1 MDKLTSMKV
10 FRQVVESGSFVGAAD
25 RLGISTPMVSK
36 HVMAIEKRA
45 QLKLLNR
52 NSHRLSLTE
61 PGKVYFERCKGILE
75 DLQQAEEEL
84 ESLRCA
90 PSGTL
95 RIAFCDRCLPGLG
108 LAGDLAEYRR
118 RYPQVTLDL
127 SFPHVDG
134 GCAADRYDLAFR
146 LADEA
151 DLPPDLVARPIR
163 RVPYR
168 LVASHAYLKRKGVP
182 KSAEDLRRHDFLT
195 SGGSESFA
203 LEGPQGSEQI
213 PLQNALRCRTMADVA
228 IAVASGVGIALVP
241 AALCSD
247 PAFAGVLRPVLSEF
261 RLKESTLYLLY
272 RSRKHLPLK
281 AQKLIDLV
289 LESSASSGQRVQ
301 PGSPVSALPY
311 PPRDEPEAITGKLA
325 AAALKSL
332 DPFGM
337 SSSEHTGLRPAAAAA
352 H

>member
-1 MDKLTSMKV
+1 VDKLTSMKV

-25 RLGISTPMVSK
+25 QLGISTPMVSK

-61 PGKVYFERCKGILE
+61 PGKVYFERCKSILD
-75 DLQQAEEEL
+75 DLKQAEEEL

-95 RIAFCDRCLPGLG
+95 RVAFCDRCVPGLG
-108 LAGDLAEYRR
+108 LASDLAEYRR

-127 SFPHVDG
+127 SFAHVDG

-151 DLPPDLVARPIR
+151 ELPPDLVARPIR

-168 LVASHAYLKRKGVP
+168 LVASPAYLERRGVP
-182 KSAEDLRRHDFLT
+182 KSAEDLKAHDFVT
-195 SGGSESFA
+195 SGGAQSFT
-203 LEGPQGSEQI
+203 LEGPEGRVQI
-213 PLQNALRCRTMADVA
+213 SLQNALRCRTMADAA

-247 PAFAGVLRPVLSEF
+247 PPFARVLRPVLSEF
-261 RLKESTLYLLY
+261 RRKESTLYLLY
-272 RSRKHLPLK
+272 RSRQHLPLK
-281 AQKLIDLV
+281 ARKLIDLV
-289 LESSASSGQRVQ
+289 MESSAKSSHQVQFRSVESGLACTQRNGAEEINGRVAEAASPSPERVGTHSSGRRGLQ
-301 PGSPVSALPY
+301 SA
-311 PPRDEPEAITGKLA
+311 AV
-325 AAALKSL
+325 
-332 DPFGM
+332 
-337 SSSEHTGLRPAAAAA
+337 AA

>member
-52 NSHRLSLTE
+52 NAHGLSLTE
-61 PGKVYFERCKGILE
+61 PGKVYFERCKSILE

-84 ESLRCA
+84 ESLRNA

-95 RIAFCDRCLPGLG
+95 RIAFCDRCVPGLG
-108 LAGDLAEYRR
+108 LARDLAEYRR
-118 RYPQVTLDL
+118 RYPQVMLDL

-146 LADEA
+146 LADAA
-151 DLPPDLVARPIR
+151 DLPPNLVARPIR

-168 LVASHAYLKRKGVP
+168 LVASPAYLERRGVP
-182 KSAEDLRRHDFLT
+182 KTPDDLKAHDFVTSAGFDSLT
-195 SGGSESFA
+195 
-203 LEGPQGSEQI
+203 LEGPQGRVQI
-213 PLQNALRCRTMADVA
+213 PLQNALRCRTMADAA
-228 IAVASGVGIALVP
+228 IAVASGVGIAALP

-247 PAFAGVLRPVLSEF
+247 PAFARVLRPVLSEF
-261 RLKESTLYLLY
+261 RLPESTLYLFY
-272 RSRKHLPLK
+272 RSRTHLPLK
-281 AQKLIDLV
+281 ARKLIDLV
-289 LESSASSGQRVQ
+289 LESSARTGEQVQAGSGARGMQHAPRN
-301 PGSPVSALPY
+301 GSEEV
-311 PPRDEPEAITGKLA
+311 IGKLA
-325 AAALKSL
+325 ERALDSL
-332 DPFGM
+332 EPFGTRA
-337 SSSEHTGLRPAAAAA
+337 SERGVSRPASLAT

>member
-36 HVMAIEKRA
+36 HVMAIEKRV
-45 QLKLLNR
+45 QLKLLSR

-61 PGKVYFERCKGILE
+61 PGKVYFERCKSILE
-75 DLQQAEEEL
+75 DLKQAEEEL
-84 ESLRCA
+84 ESLRSA
-90 PSGTL
+90 PCGTL
-95 RIAFCDRCLPGLG
+95 RIAFCDRCVPGLG
-108 LAGDLAEYRR
+108 LARDLAEYRR

-134 GCAADRYDLAFR
+134 GCAADHYDLAFR

-151 DLPPDLVARPIR
+151 ELPPDLVARPIR

-168 LVASHAYLKRKGVP
+168 LVASHAYLECKGAP
-182 KSAEDLRRHDFLT
+182 KSAEDLKGHDFVT
-195 SGGSESFA
+195 SGGSEAFT
-203 LEGPQGSEQI
+203 LEGPQGRVHI
-213 PLQNALRCRTMADVA
+213 PLQNPLRCRTMADAA

-247 PAFAGVLRPVLSEF
+247 PVFASVLIPVLSEF

-289 LESSASSGQRVQ
+289 LESNARSGQQVHS
-301 PGSPVSALPY
+301 GSEASGLRY
-311 PPRDEPEAITGKLA
+311 PQRNGSEPIKGKLA
-325 AAALKSL
+325 GAALNSL

-337 SSSEHTGLRPAAAAA
+337 PSSERTRLRPMAAAA

>member
-25 RLGISTPMVSK
+25 QLGISTPMVSK
-36 HVMAIEKRA
+36 HVMAIEKRV

-61 PGKVYFERCKGILE
+61 PGKVYFERCKNILE
-75 DLQQAEEEL
+75 DLKQAEEEL
-84 ESLRCA
+84 ESLRSA
-90 PSGTL
+90 PSGLL
-95 RIAFCDRCLPGLG
+95 RIAFCDRCVPGLG
-108 LAGDLAEYRR
+108 LARDLAEYRR
-118 RYPQVTLDL
+118 RYPHVTLDL

-151 DLPPDLVARPIR
+151 ELPPDLVARPIR

-168 LVASHAYLKRKGVP
+168 LVASPAYLERRGVA
-182 KSAEDLRRHDFLT
+182 KSAEDLKGHDIVT
-195 SGGSESFA
+195 SGAAESLT
-203 LEGPQGSEQI
+203 LEGPQGTVQVQ
-213 PLQNALRCRTMADVA
+213 LKNALRCRTMADVA
-228 IAVASGVGIALVP
+228 IAVASGVGIAMVP

-247 PAFAGVLRPVLSEF
+247 PAFARVLRPVLSEF
-261 RLKESTLYLLY
+261 ALKDSTLYLLY

-281 AQKLIDLV
+281 ARKLIDLV
-289 LESSASSGQRVQ
+289 LESSASSGEQV
-301 PGSPVSALPY
+301 PGAGASVIQYPKRKVS
-311 PPRDEPEAITGKLA
+311 EEIIGKVEE
-325 AAALKSL
+325 AALDSL
-332 DPFGM
+332 EPLGAR
-337 SSSEHTGLRPAAAAA
+337 SAERTGLRPAAAT

>member
-75 DLQQAEEEL
+75 DLQQAEDEL

-95 RIAFCDRCLPGLG
+95 RIAFCDRCVPGLG
-108 LAGDLAEYRR
+108 AGDLAEYRR

-151 DLPPDLVARPIR
+151 DLPLDLVARAIR

-168 LVASHAYLKRKGVP
+168 LVASHAYLERKGLP
-182 KSAEDLRRHDFLT
+182 KSAEDLRRHDFVT
-195 SGGSESFA
+195 SGGSQSFT
-203 LEGPQGSEQI
+203 LEGPQGFVQI
-213 PLQNALRCRTMADVA
+213 PLRNALRCRTMADAA

-247 PAFAGVLRPVLSEF
+247 PAFARVLRPVLSEF

-272 RSRKHLPLK
+272 RSRKHLPVK

-289 LESSASSGQRVQ
+289 LESSARSGQQVH

-311 PPRDEPEAITGKLA
+311 PPRNGSEAIIGKRA
-325 AAALKSL
+325 AAALNSL
-332 DPFGM
+332 G
-337 SSSEHTGLRPAAAAA
+337 PAAAAT